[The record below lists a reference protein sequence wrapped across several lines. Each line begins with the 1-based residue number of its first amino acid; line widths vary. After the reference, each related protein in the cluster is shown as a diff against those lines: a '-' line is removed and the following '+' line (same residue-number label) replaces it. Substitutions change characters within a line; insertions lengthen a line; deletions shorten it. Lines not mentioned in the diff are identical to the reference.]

1 MYVAL
6 YRKYRPDSLND
17 VVGQEKIVKTLIN
30 EIKNNKL
37 SHAYLFAGPRGTGKT
52 SVAKILAKIV
62 NCKNVEN
69 GEACNKCVN
78 CTQFNNNQMTDV
90 IEIDAASNNGVDEIR
105 ALKSKVN
112 LVPTLGKYKIY
123 IIDEVHML
131 TVGAFNALLKT
142 LEEPP
147 SHAIFILATT
157 DPHKIPITILSR
169 CQRFDFEKIKDTDIV
184 SRLDYIVNNENI
196 KIEKEALFEI
206 AKLSDGGM
214 RDSISMLDQLI
225 SYNNELITIN
235 DIHELNGTLSVD
247 NLLEFISLLVNN
259 NLNKVLDTIDEL
271 NSKGK
276 NLYKISEELLVQ
288 LKNILIYKQT
298 TNYFLENNITKIYE
312 KISKEITNDNLYNM
326 ILDLNKTLN
335 EMKMSTNPKLLLE
348 LYCLKNSMNKMDNL
362 TVSEEKNV
370 KKTIVNVKKTQNNS
384 KVTKP
389 DIKVENTTEK
399 KQIKD
404 DVYLQKLYNFRDIR
418 INNSLSKLDK
428 SIMKEI
434 QKYDDIIRNYILNEK
449 YNPIASLLLD
459 GVRKASGNNIVVY
472 VYKTETEAINFNEK
486 ILEIEEFLEIV
497 TNKNIKVVATDL
509 SSWEIIK
516 NEFNSKSKKYSYI
529 EEPNL
534 KEIIESQNKPD
545 NEQKINEFNNIFGNI
560 IEYE

>member
-545 NEQKINEFNNIFGNI
+545 NEQNINEFNNIFGNI

>member
-259 NLNKVLDTIDEL
+259 DLNKVLDTIDEL

-545 NEQKINEFNNIFGNI
+545 NEQNINEFNNIFGNI

>member
-389 DIKVENTTEK
+389 DINVENTTEK

-545 NEQKINEFNNIFGNI
+545 NEQNINEFNNIFGNI

>member
-1 MYVAL
+1 
-6 YRKYRPDSLND
+6 
-17 VVGQEKIVKTLIN
+17 
-30 EIKNNKL
+30 
-37 SHAYLFAGPRGTGKT
+37 
-52 SVAKILAKIV
+52 
-62 NCKNVEN
+62 
-69 GEACNKCVN
+69 
-78 CTQFNNNQMTDV
+78 
-90 IEIDAASNNGVDEIR
+90 
-105 ALKSKVN
+105 
-112 LVPTLGKYKIY
+112 
-123 IIDEVHML
+123 
-131 TVGAFNALLKT
+131 

-545 NEQKINEFNNIFGNI
+545 NEQNINEFNNIFGNI